1 MNYVQSCI
9 VCANVTIQ
17 GSHYFYKNTNST
29 VNGTNTPVHFF
40 RNTYFLWSLFNLDFL
55 KCYFLTWWPLKT
67 TCQHHHL
74 MKLLESGTDCRQT
87 ATRFP
92 LSGSTSQWPLIKRTE
107 THRKPLCLRMLPH
120 SSWHS
125 SLLCIHIIKR
135 SSLPQQQA
143 WITFHSFLLVI
154 WEDHC
159 IIIAP
164 LQESDCEGPNLKRI
178 TNIFYA
184 QFFTVVKLKKEY

>member
-1 MNYVQSCI
+1 MNYVQSSI
-9 VCANVTIQ
+9 VCANITIQ

-92 LSGSTSQWPLIKRTE
+92 LSGSTSQWPLIKRTD
-107 THRKPLCLRMLPH
+107 TQKTSLSKDVATQQLAFITSVYPH
-120 SSWHS
+120 HKTFISPTATSLNHL
-125 SLLCIHIIKR
+125 SLLFIGNLRR
-135 SSLPQQQA
+135 SLHHHCSSAGVWLRG
-143 WITFHSFLLVI
+143 TKSE
-154 WEDHC
+154 ED
-159 IIIAP
+159 
-164 LQESDCEGPNLKRI
+164 N
-178 TNIFYA
+178 
-184 QFFTVVKLKKEY
+184 